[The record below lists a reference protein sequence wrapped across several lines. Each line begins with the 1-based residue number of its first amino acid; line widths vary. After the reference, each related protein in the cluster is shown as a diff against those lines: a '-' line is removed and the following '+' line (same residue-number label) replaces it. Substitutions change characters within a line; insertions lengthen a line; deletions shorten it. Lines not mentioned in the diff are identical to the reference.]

1 MSDWIPNKTEINILP
16 KDYNRLVKEVKMPY
30 PILETKNL
38 TKIYNL
44 GHENEFEAL
53 HSINFTVKAGEFL
66 CIMGPSGSGKT
77 TFINNISTIDFPTK
91 GQVFIDKVE
100 IHTMSANELGRFRSK
115 TLGFVFQEFNL
126 LNTHTIYENIA
137 MPLALAKTR
146 KAEARERVERMA
158 GQMGIQEILHKYP
171 GECSGGQRQ
180 RGAICRA
187 LIMNPK
193 IIIADEPTGNLD
205 RRSANEF
212 LELVGRLNREQ
223 AVTIIMVTHDPLIAS
238 YSSRMVY
245 IKDGIIEQTMDKG
258 EMSQKEYFREITE
271 INAGESKALF
281 V

>member
-1 MSDWIPNKTEINILP
+1 
-16 KDYNRLVKEVKMPY
+16 MPQTV
-30 PILETKNL
+30 LETKNL

-44 GHENEFEAL
+44 GQENEFEAL
-53 HSINFTVKAGEFL
+53 HRINFTAQAGEFL

-91 GQVFIDKVE
+91 GQVLIDGVE
-100 IHTMSANELGRFRSK
+100 IHTMSSNEIGRFRSR

-126 LNTHTIYENIA
+126 LGTHTIYENIA
-137 MPLALAKTR
+137 MPLALAKV
-146 KAEARERVERMA
+146 KKNEARQRVETMA

-171 GECSGGQRQ
+171 RECSGGQRQ

-187 LIMNPK
+187 LVMNPK

-212 LELVGRLNREQ
+212 LELVDKLNREQ

-238 YSSRMVY
+238 YSSRLVY
-245 IKDGIIEQTMDKG
+245 IKDGIIEQTIEKG
-258 EMSQKEYFREITE
+258 QMGQKEYFWRITE
-271 INAGESKALF
+271 INASESKNMF

>member
-1 MSDWIPNKTEINILP
+1 
-16 KDYNRLVKEVKMPY
+16 MPQ

-44 GHENEFEAL
+44 GQENEFEAL
-53 HSINFTVKAGEFL
+53 HSINFTAQTGEFL
-66 CIMGPSGSGKT
+66 CVMGPSGSGKT

-91 GQVFIDKVE
+91 GWVYIDGVE
-100 IHTMSANELGRFRSK
+100 IHSMSANEIGRFRSR

-126 LNTHTIYENIA
+126 LDTHTIYENIA

-146 KAEARERVERMA
+146 KKEAGERVEMMA
-158 GQMGIQEILHKYP
+158 EQMGIKEILHKYP
-171 GECSGGQRQ
+171 KECSGGQRQ

-187 LIMNPK
+187 LVMNPK

-205 RRSANEF
+205 RRSASEF

-238 YSSRMVY
+238 YSSRLVY
-245 IKDGIIEQTMDKG
+245 IKDGVIEQTVEKG
-258 EMSQKEYFREITE
+258 QMSQKEYFRKITD
-271 INAGESKALF
+271 INASESDGVF
-281 V
+281 S